1 MTEPEADSSTDARRP
16 AGLAARYALAAIAGA
31 YLVFLFFYVPRL
43 NNFILSDREFTGW
56 VGPIAER
63 VGRGQRLYEDLVLPI
78 PPGSFVLL
86 AAIYKI
92 AGGPLLLHE
101 LWVAAASHFLMGLMA
116 FAIAAKFSTRK

>member
-1 MTEPEADSSTDARRP
+1 MTDPQRSTDDQQRSRVF
-16 AGLAARYALAAIAGA
+16 GRYALSLLAVV

-63 VGRGQRLYEDLVLPI
+63 VARGQRLYDDLVLPI

-101 LWVAAASHFLMGLMA
+101 LWVAAASHLLMGLMA